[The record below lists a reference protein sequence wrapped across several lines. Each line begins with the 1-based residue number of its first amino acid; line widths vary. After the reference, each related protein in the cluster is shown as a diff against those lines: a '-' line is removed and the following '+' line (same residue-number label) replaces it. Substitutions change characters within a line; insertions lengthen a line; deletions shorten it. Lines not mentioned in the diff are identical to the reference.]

1 MLINFIDFFD
11 CSRLCCRWC
20 RVRRRDNELAPDD
33 DRKENSI
40 MLDNVG
46 TETYMPTDEIEVP
59 IMVNLIIMFIFI
71 FGGSLIFMLA
81 EDWRL
86 GSSVYFCFVTLTT
99 IGFGDMWPVKSFVEA
114 AENMSVGGILL
125 ICFTILYCIFGQGHF
140 HKQCREIAAERSKCG
155 QSISGL
161 MLLSLAIGLMG
172 QQIKNRVASVSRALG
187 MGGESSNEEIVK
199 RSMALN

>member
-1 MLINFIDFFD
+1 M
-11 CSRLCCRWC
+11 
-20 RVRRRDNELAPDD
+20 APDD

-71 FGGSLIFMLA
+71 FGGSLIFMVA

-114 AENMSVGGILL
+114 AENMSVGGILML
-125 ICFTILYCIFGQGHF
+125 SFTILYCIFGEKNLHNN
-140 HKQCREIAAERSKCG
+140 ISKL
-155 QSISGL
+155 QNTN
-161 MLLSLAIGLMG
+161 AY
-172 QQIKNRVASVSRALG
+172 VPF
-187 MGGESSNEEIVK
+187 
-199 RSMALN
+199 